1 MLLVPFQNYP
11 TAKNALKYAV
21 RFSKEF
27 NDLKIIC
34 FHCTEKNQSST
45 EEMNALRIDLK
56 KRIEEIAPD
65 QDIGLEIVDGEYERQ
80 IEYFAQNNLV
90 NAIIVG
96 TRKVSGL
103 QKTMYEGRTA
113 KFLDNTTLP
122 TLIIPEDYD
131 YKPIKIIIWASDYK
145 PIENENAIDPLVAIA
160 LQYDAEVRIAHVRT
174 SSKELTS
181 TQIEEMHREK
191 YLLNEGVKHSF
202 KRIKGASI
210 SSGLNYYLKLKG
222 DNDVL
227 VFVKR
232 KHGFMD
238 KLFKKNHSADFT
250 INPEIPILILHE
262 EPNLTSLKKD

>member
-21 RFSKEF
+21 QFSKQF
-27 NDLKIIC
+27 NDLKIVC
-34 FHCTEKNQSST
+34 FHCTETNESSPD
-45 EEMNALRIDLK
+45 EMKALRIDLNESI
-56 KRIEEIAPD
+56 RTISPD
-65 QDIGLEIVDGEYERQ
+65 QDIALEIVDGEYERQ
-80 IEYFAQNNLV
+80 IELFAQNNLV

-103 QKTMYEGRTA
+103 QKTMHEGRTA

-122 TLIIPEDYD
+122 TLIIPEDYV
-131 YKPIKIIIWASDYK
+131 YKPIKILIWASDYK
-145 PIENENAIDPLVAIA
+145 QIENENAIDPLVAIA
-160 LQYDAEVRIAHVRT
+160 LQYDAEIRIAHVRT
-174 SSKELTS
+174 GSKELTS

-191 YLLNEGVKHSF
+191 YLFQEGVKHSF

-210 SSGLNYYLKLKG
+210 SSGLNYYLNLKG

-238 KLFKKNHSADFT
+238 KLFKKNHSAAFT

-262 EPNLTSLKKD
+262 EPNNTALKKS